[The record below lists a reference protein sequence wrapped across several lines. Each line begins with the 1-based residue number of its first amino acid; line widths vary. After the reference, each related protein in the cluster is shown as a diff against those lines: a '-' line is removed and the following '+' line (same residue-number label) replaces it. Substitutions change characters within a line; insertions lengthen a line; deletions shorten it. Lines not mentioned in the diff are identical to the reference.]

1 MERGCICYLHH
12 DFNCIS
18 ISFFVHKSNPAYDVE
33 TVSALRANIFGNG
46 NSLLSAFLAILPF
59 SREGSFHTTLDYMCK
74 KPLPVCCSMRCFN
87 AYNIRCTGFIDLFF
101 GVIVFFLW
109 NFRSNFCH
117 TATVIEFASFH
128 SSLVWILLFE
138 FINQDD
144 SRTWHH
150 RFVYQ
155 KYFDDFVYIHEI
167 ARLIPS
173 SSEFLKCMYQ
183 KNLFFGCFLLIYFIN
198 RRHIFFTFL
207 PSPQFFTIK
216 YRKIGRNLK
225 IVWIKKSK
233 KSASKQD

>member
-1 MERGCICYLHH
+1 MDNAIYCERWKEGVFATCTMT
-12 DFNCIS
+12 S
-18 ISFFVHKSNPAYDVE
+18 IAFQFHSSCTKAIRHMTLKQYPLCERTF
-33 TVSALRANIFGNG
+33 SAMAIAFYPL
-46 NSLLSAFLAILPF
+46 FLAILPF

-109 NFRSNFCH
+109 NFLSNFCH

-155 KYFDDFVYIHEI
+155 KYFDDFVYIREI

-173 SSEFLKCMYQ
+173 STEFLKCMYQ
-183 KNLFFGCFLLIYFIN
+183 KNLFFWLFSFDLFYEPQTHFFHVSSIATVFHNKISKN
-198 RRHIFFTFL
+198 R
-207 PSPQFFTIK
+207 SQFK
-216 YRKIGRNLK
+216 NSL
-225 IVWIKKSK
+225 
-233 KSASKQD
+233 D